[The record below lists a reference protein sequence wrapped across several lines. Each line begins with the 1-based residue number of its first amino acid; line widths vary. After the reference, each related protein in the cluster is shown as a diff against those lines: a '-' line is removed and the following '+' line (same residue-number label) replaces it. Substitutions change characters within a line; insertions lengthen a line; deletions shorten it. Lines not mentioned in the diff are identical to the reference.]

1 MLHLRGPS
9 SLVLLPVAVLALAC
23 VEHPRPLA
31 APGAPQRSDT
41 ILYVTVSDPNP
52 PAGSTITVTAMVAPR
67 AGLKAVGSFKAR
79 LTYDSTGLTFLQEGK
94 LPTGMRVLN
103 PRLGRIIAAGAA
115 AEGFQD
121 RRLFAVT
128 FKVQRPAALGSIELS
143 VEELNG
149 TDFANQLPPVHE
161 RSVRLTAPQ
170 RQM

>member
-9 SLVLLPVAVLALAC
+9 GLALLPVAVLALAC
-23 VEHPRPLA
+23 VEPRRPVA

-41 ILYVTVSDPNP
+41 ILYVTVSDPTP
-52 PAGSTITVTAMVAPR
+52 AAGSTITVTAMVAPR
-67 AGLKAVGSFKAR
+67 AGLTAVGSFKAH
-79 LTYDSTGLTFLQEGK
+79 LTYDPTGLTFLQQSK
-94 LPTGMRVLN
+94 LPTGMRALN
-103 PRLGRIIAAGAA
+103 PGPGHIIAAGAA
-115 AEGFQD
+115 ADGFQD

-128 FKVQRPAALGSIELS
+128 FTVERPAALGSIELS

-161 RSVRLTAPQ
+161 RSVRLTAPP